1 MDDPRSPNSELR
13 SDQDLVDFAPLGALA
28 DGVVDIEAWEQRVRW
43 NARMVQ
49 EAPLDPR
56 WFSGWRRR
64 LYRVK
69 ARWLRRSA

>member
-1 MDDPRSPNSELR
+1 MDDPRSPNSALR
-13 SDQDLVDFAPLGALA
+13 SSEDLREFAPLGALA
-28 DGVVDIEAWEQRVRW
+28 DGVIDLEAWEKRVRW

-64 LYRVK
+64 VYQLK
-69 ARWLRRSA
+69 SRWLRRGA